1 MLTIPNLYFQPRF
14 LLQILSHQLPTISTW
29 VLRGNSTQLIAEH
42 MTSSTP
48 FLKGSLW
55 HLREQQLYLFQ
66 LLRQKTLRLYLSY
79 YSQQQVL
86 STWYSKYILKQIL
99 LILLPSL
106 QPLSKPPTFLC
117 RISASVLTSLLT
129 QFILQK
135 EIELS

>member
-29 VLRGNSTQLIAEH
+29 MLRGNSTQLIAEH
-42 MTSSTP
+42 MISSTP

-66 LLRQKTLRLYLSY
+66 LLRQKTLRLYLY
-79 YSQQQVL
+79 YSQQQML
-86 STWYSKYILKQIL
+86 STRYSKYILKQIL
-99 LILLPSL
+99 LIPLPSL